1 MRKEY
6 LTQYVEVLA
15 RLARLTPNVYNTEN
29 LRGLHLPQRC
39 VMSILDIWVRSRDR
53 PKISLVIL
61 FTLWKLF
68 LLCIALL
75 SPGPGYDTSTKLL
88 HPKPSLPGTIAE
100 SGWGLSARLRSLV
113 RWDAIYYIEIARRG
127 YSWEQEW
134 AFGWG
139 FTKFM
144 ALASKGE
151 SCCHCVRDFD

>member
-1 MRKEY
+1 MRGSSVEGA
-6 LTQYVEVLA
+6 QYVEVLA

-29 LRGLHLPQRC
+29 RLHLPQPC
-39 VMSILDIWVRSRDR
+39 VMSILDIWFRSRDR
-53 PKISLVIL
+53 PKILLVIL

-88 HPKPSLPGTIAE
+88 HPKPSLLGTIAE
-100 SGWGLSARLRSLV
+100 SGWGLSARLRNLV
-113 RWDAIYYIEIARRG
+113 RWDAIYFIEIARRG

-134 AFGWG
+134 AFAWG

-144 ALASKGE
+144 ALASRGE
-151 SCCHCVRDFD
+151 SCCHYVRDFD